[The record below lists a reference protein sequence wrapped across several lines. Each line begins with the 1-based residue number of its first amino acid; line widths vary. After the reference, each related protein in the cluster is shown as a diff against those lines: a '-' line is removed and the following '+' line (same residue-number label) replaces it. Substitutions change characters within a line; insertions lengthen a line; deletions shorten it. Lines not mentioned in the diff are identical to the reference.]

1 MSDRKYRQR
10 GYQDDEISSSRPKR
24 PGSKPKSGEAR
35 GQLPLRPKA
44 PNMPGFHDVIRCAKC
59 GGLLDQPIGDG
70 ATCSRCGSAL
80 HTCKQCVWFDP
91 SSRFECSQP
100 VTARITPKDAV
111 NNCTYYELR
120 VTVERK
126 THSTRGPSS
135 AKQAFDDLFK

>member
-1 MSDRKYRQR
+1 
-10 GYQDDEISSSRPKR
+10 
-24 PGSKPKSGEAR
+24 
-35 GQLPLRPKA
+35 
-44 PNMPGFHDVIRCAKC
+44 MPGFHDVIRCAKC
-59 GGLLDQPIGDG
+59 GGLLDQPIG

-91 SSRFECSQP
+91 ISRFECSQP

-111 NNCTYYELR
+111 NNCTYYEPR